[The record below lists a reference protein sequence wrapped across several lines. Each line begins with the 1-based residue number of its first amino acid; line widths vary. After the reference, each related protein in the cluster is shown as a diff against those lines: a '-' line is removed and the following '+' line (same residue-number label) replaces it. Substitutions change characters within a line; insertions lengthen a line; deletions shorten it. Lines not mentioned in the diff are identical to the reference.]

1 MLAEYQTVTD
11 QDGSIA
17 TFSKYDVT
25 IGGELTYELDT
36 TPSTHQ
42 VLKIDENSAT
52 ESLVMN
58 LLHVTDGNKKIK
70 YQVDNTIQLTYLSK
84 LLGDRNRSGWSWND
98 FAKDTFKGA
107 IGGAGGGA
115 LVALVGTDGGAPVSV
130 PTAASLGALGGA
142 AGGALGYTVGIIWD
156 WIFQG
161 SSPPAKV
168 EVYIFVENDTM
179 TNGQVAGGDFFP
191 SVPALSGWM
200 QGLLISFFISTGIVF
215 IFRRWRVQSE

>member
-1 MLAEYQTVTD
+1 M
-11 QDGSIA
+11 
-17 TFSKYDVT
+17 T

-70 YQVDNTIQLTYLSK
+70 YQVDNTIQPTYLLK
-84 LLGDRNRSGWSWND
+84 LLGDWNRSEWSWND
-98 FAKDTFKGA
+98 FYKITFQSAAAGA
-107 IGGAGGGA
+107 ATFGTA
-115 LVALVGTDGGAPVSV
+115 ALVGTDGGAPLTV
-130 PTAASLGALGGA
+130 PVAASVA
-142 AGGALGYTVGIIWD
+142 AGGAAFYTVGIIWD

-168 EVYIFVENDTM
+168 EVYIFVENDVM
-179 TNGQVAGGDFFP
+179 TIGQVGSGDFFP

-200 QGLLISFFISTGIVF
+200 QIFLVFFFISTGIVF
-215 IFRRWRVQSE
+215 ICWRRRVQSE